1 MSLLFPHRA
10 LHLRERMDDPACN
23 LQKLENT
30 YRHFR
35 IVNQILSGWHGVYE
49 RYLRKCLADGSSL
62 LDIGC
67 GGGDVLR
74 QLAFWAR
81 RDGLKVKFVGTDLD
95 TRALEYA
102 RSRPCLPNITFQQ
115 ASSSDL
121 VRSRQTFDVV
131 ISNHLLHHLQNDEVH
146 ALCKDSE
153 QLAKKIVIH
162 NDLRRSGLAYVNYA
176 ATKLIFWNSFVTED
190 GLLSIRRSFSRGEL
204 ESVVP
209 QHWHI
214 QPMIP
219 FRNLLIYKAK

>member
-1 MSLLFPHRA
+1 MSLLFPSRA
-10 LHLRERMDDPACN
+10 LHLRERMDDLSCN

-30 YRHFR
+30 YRHFQ
-35 IVNQILSGWHGVYE
+35 IVNQILSGWRGVYE
-49 RYLRKCLADGSSL
+49 RYLRKHLADGSSL

-67 GGGDVLR
+67 GGGDILR
-74 QLAFWAR
+74 QLALWTKQ
-81 RDGLKVKFVGTDLD
+81 DGLNINFIGIDLD
-95 TRALEYA
+95 KRALEYA
-102 RSRPCLPNITFQQ
+102 RSRPRLPNITFQQ

-121 VRSRQTFDVV
+121 VRSGQTFDVV
-131 ISNHLLHHLQNDEVH
+131 ISNHLLHHLQDEEVH

-190 GLLSIRRSFSRGEL
+190 GLLSIRRSFSRAEL
-204 ESVVP
+204 ESVIP

-214 QPMIP
+214 QPIIP